1 MSKDLF
7 IAYNQEVDTQSR
19 INVAL
24 SAALITYHQVAI
36 GAVVSDEKTIR
47 EYIHT
52 MTDALLDSHLAQG
65 VCIKKLHGVSL

>member
-7 IAYNQEVDTQSR
+7 IAYKQEVDTQSR
-19 INVAL
+19 INDAL
-24 SAALITYHQVAI
+24 SAALTTYHQVAI
-36 GAVVSDEKTIR
+36 GVVFSDEKTIR

>member
-7 IAYNQEVDTQSR
+7 IMYKQEVNTQSR
-19 INVAL
+19 INNAL
-24 SAALITYHQVAI
+24 SAALTTYHQVAI
-36 GAVVSDEKTIR
+36 GVVVLDEKTIR

-52 MTDALLDSHLAQG
+52 MTDALLDSYIAQG